1 MEKDIIKKYKRFN
14 FQKLSM
20 ILLIVGLILTT
31 WNKLYQTSQSMRT
44 KKINENYVLLP
55 SSLIQYITEIVV

>member
-20 ILLIVGLILTT
+20 ILLIVDLILTT
-31 WNKLYQTSQSMRT
+31 WNKLSQTSQSMRT
-44 KKINENYVLLP
+44 KKLMKTMYYYQAVWFNL
-55 SSLIQYITEIVV
+55 SLRS